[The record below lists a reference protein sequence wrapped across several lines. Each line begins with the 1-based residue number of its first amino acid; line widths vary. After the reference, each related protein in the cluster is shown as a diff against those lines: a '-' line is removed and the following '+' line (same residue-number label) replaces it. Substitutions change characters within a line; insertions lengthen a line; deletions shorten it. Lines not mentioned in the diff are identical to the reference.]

1 MNNNQNRPNQGG
13 PGGPGGPGGMMPGR
27 PGMGGRRGPMVVE
40 KPKNMK
46 KTVGRL
52 LSYIGRNKLLLLVMI
67 VCVVFS
73 ALVTLAS
80 PILQTEALKY
90 LTPVTAEGYME
101 LVDGMPRV
109 DFQTIGKIL
118 GLIAVL
124 YVLSASFT
132 FVQSRLAARLSQ
144 GTVRT
149 MRNDLFARIER
160 LPIKYIDNHPHGD
173 IMSRMTNDIE
183 NIANTISQSVASL
196 ISSLIIIV
204 GALAVMFYNS
214 WQMTLISIVTIPI
227 TILVTSF
234 VTKRVRRYFVTQQ
247 KLLGKLN
254 AEVEESVMGYRTI
267 MAFSREDVTKK
278 RFGEISTEL
287 RKTGIKAEI
296 FGGVMGPLMNIVNNI
311 GFLLIVVSGVI
322 FALNGYFPVPTVFLF
337 IQLSKQFTRP
347 INEIAHQFTAILN
360 AISGAERVFEIMDE
374 PSEIDEG
381 KAVLRPEKVTGKLS
395 FRHINFSYVPGEPVL
410 KDFNLEVEP
419 GQKIAIVGKTGSGK
433 TTIINL
439 LTRFYEIDSGE
450 ILLDSK
456 NIKDIT
462 KDSLRDNIAIV
473 LQDTVLFTDTIE
485 SNIRYGKPYATD
497 EEMKKAAA
505 TANADRFINRM
516 PKGYQTML
524 TESGGN
530 ISNGQRQLLS
540 IARAVLADPK
550 ILILDEATSS
560 VDTRTE
566 MRIQEAMVQLMKG
579 RTTLIIAHRLSTIR
593 DADKIIVL
601 DGGKICEAG
610 NHDELLKE
618 KGVSYH
624 LYMSQFAGIAT

>member
-618 KGVSYH
+618 KGVYYN

>member
-1 MNNNQNRPNQGG
+1 MGG
-13 PGGPGGPGGMMPGR
+13 PGMPGGR
-27 PGMGGRRGPMVVE
+27 RRGPMVVE
-40 KPKNMK
+40 KPKNLK
-46 KTVGRL
+46 KTAGRL
-52 LSYIGRNKLLLLVMI
+52 LSYIGKSKTLLLVMI
-67 VCVVFS
+67 VCVIAS
-73 ALVTLAS
+73 AIVTLLS
-80 PILQTEALKY
+80 PILQTEALNY
-90 LTPVTAEGYME
+90 LTPIDKQGYME
-101 LVDGMPRV
+101 VVDGMPRV
-109 DFQTIGKIL
+109 DFGAMIKIL
-118 GLIAVL
+118 IALGLL
-124 YVLSASFT
+124 FLCSSAFT
-132 FVQSRLAARLSQ
+132 FVQARFSAKLSQ

-149 MRNDLFARIER
+149 MRNDLFRRIEK

-183 NIANTISQSVASL
+183 NISNTISQSVTSL
-196 ISSLIIIV
+196 ISCLITII
-204 GALAVMFYNS
+204 GALAIMLYYS
-214 WQMTLISIVTIPI
+214 WEMTLISVVTIPV

-234 VTKRVRRYFVTQQ
+234 VTKRVRRYFVRQQ
-247 KLLGKLN
+247 KLLGELN

-267 MAFSREDVTKK
+267 MAFSREEVTIE
-278 RFGEISTEL
+278 RFARISADL
-287 RKTGIKAEI
+287 RKTGIKSEI
-296 FGGVMGPLMNIVNNI
+296 FGGIMGPLMNVVNNI
-311 GFLLIVVSGVI
+311 GFLIIVVVGVI
-322 FALNGYFPVPTVFLF
+322 FALNGKFPVATVFLF
-337 IQLSKQFTRP
+337 IQFSKQFTRP

-374 PSEIDEG
+374 PSEVDEG
-381 KAVLRPEKVTGKLS
+381 TRRLFSDTMQGNLS
-395 FRHINFSYVPGEPVL
+395 FRNIHFSYVEGEPVL
-410 KDFNLEVEP
+410 RDFNLEVKK

-439 LTRFYEIDSGE
+439 LTRFYEVDSGE
-450 ILLDSK
+450 ILLDGFD
-456 NIKDIT
+456 IREIPKDT
-462 KDSLRDNIAIV
+462 LRKNIAIV

-485 SNIRYGKPYATD
+485 ANIRYGKPDATIQ
-497 EEMKKAAA
+497 EVHQAAV
-505 TANADRFINRM
+505 TANAHRFIGRM
-516 PKGYQTML
+516 KENYDTVL

-566 MRIQEAMVQLMKG
+566 MRIQDAMMKLMEG

-610 NHDELLKE
+610 NHDELLAE
-618 KGVSYH
+618 KGVYYN

>member
-1 MNNNQNRPNQGG
+1 MNNNQNRPNQ
-13 PGGPGGPGGMMPGR
+13 GGPGGPGGMMPGR

-618 KGVSYH
+618 KGVYYN

>member
-1 MNNNQNRPNQGG
+1 MNNTQNRNGSGG
-13 PGGPGGPGGMMPGR
+13 PGPQGGMMPGR
-27 PGMGGRRGPMVVE
+27 PGMGGRRGPMTVE

-52 LSYIGRNKLLLLVMI
+52 LSYIGRNKLLLVVMI
-67 VCVVFS
+67 VCVIVS

-80 PILQTEALKY
+80 PVLQTEALKY
-90 LTPVTAEGYME
+90 LTPVSAEGYME
-101 LVDGMPRV
+101 ITDGFPVV
-109 DFQTIGKIL
+109 DFRSVGKIL
-118 GLIAVL
+118 SLIAVL
-124 YVLSASFT
+124 YVLSACFT
-132 FVQSRLAARLSQ
+132 FIQSRLSARLSQ

-204 GALAVMFYNS
+204 GALAVMLYNS
-214 WQMTLISIVTIPI
+214 WQMTLISVVTIPI
-227 TILVTSF
+227 TIFVTSF

-278 RFGEISTEL
+278 RFGEISAEL

-322 FALNGYFPVPTVFLF
+322 FALNGYFPVPVVFLF

-410 KDFNLEVEP
+410 KDFNLEVDP

-497 EEMKKAAA
+497 DEMKKAAA

-516 PKGYQTML
+516 PNGYQTML

-610 NHDELLKE
+610 NHDELLAQ
-618 KGVSYH
+618 KGVYYN
-624 LYMSQFAGIAT
+624 LYLSQFAGIET

>member
-1 MNNNQNRPNQGG
+1 MNNNQNRNQNQQ
-13 PGGPGGPGGMMPGR
+13 GMGMPGR
-27 PGMGGRRGPMVVE
+27 PGMGGPMGGRRGPMMAE
-40 KPKNMK
+40 KPKNIR
-46 KTVGRL
+46 KTAGRL
-52 LSYIGRNKLLLLVMI
+52 LSYIGKSKLLLLIMI

-80 PILQTEALKY
+80 PVLQTEALNF
-90 LTPVTAEGYME
+90 LTPVSADGYME
-101 LVDGMPRV
+101 IVDGKPVV
-109 DFQTIGKIL
+109 DFKSMGKIL

-124 YVLSASFT
+124 YLLSSVFT
-132 FVQSRLAARLSQ
+132 FTQSRLSAKLSQ
-144 GTVRT
+144 GTVRV

-183 NIANTISQSVASL
+183 NISNTISQSVAAL
-196 ISSLIIIV
+196 ISGLITIV
-204 GALAVMFYNS
+204 GALTVMLFKS
-214 WQMTLISIVTIPI
+214 WQMTLISVLTIPVTIF
-227 TILVTSF
+227 VTSF
-234 VTKRVRRYFVTQQ
+234 VSKRVRRYFVTQQ

-278 RFGEISTEL
+278 RFGEISAEL

-311 GFLLIVVSGVI
+311 GFLLIVVTGVI
-322 FALNGYFPVPTVFLF
+322 FALNGYFSVPTVFLF

-347 INEIAHQFTAILN
+347 INEIANQFTAILN

-381 KAVLRPEKVTGKLS
+381 KDVIRSERVAGKLS
-395 FRHINFSYVPGEPVL
+395 FRNIHFSYVPGEPVL
-410 KDFNLEVEP
+410 RDFNLEVEP

-450 ILLDSK
+450 ILLDGK

-485 SNIRYGKPYATD
+485 SNIRYGKPYATAD
-497 EEMKKAAA
+497 ELHQAAA

-601 DGGKICEAG
+601 DGGKITEAG
-610 NHDELLKE
+610 NHDELLKQ
-618 KGVSYH
+618 KGVYYN
-624 LYMSQFAGIAT
+624 LYMSQFAGIET

>member
-1 MNNNQNRPNQGG
+1 
-13 PGGPGGPGGMMPGR
+13 
-27 PGMGGRRGPMVVE
+27 MGGRRGPMVVE

-73 ALVTLAS
+73 ALVTLTS

-101 LVDGMPRV
+101 LVDGLPRV
-109 DFQTIGKIL
+109 DFKSVGKIL

-381 KAVLRPEKVTGKLS
+381 KAVLRPEKVTGRLS

-566 MRIQEAMVQLMKG
+566 MRIQDAMVQLMKG
-579 RTTLIIAHRLSTIR
+579 RTTLIIAHRLSTIC

-601 DGGKICEAG
+601 DGGKIKEAG
-610 NHDELLKE
+610 NHDELLKQ
-618 KGVSYH
+618 KGVYYN
-624 LYMSQFAGIAT
+624 LYMSQFAGIET

>member
-1 MNNNQNRPNQGG
+1 MNNSPNRNDRQGG
-13 PGGPGGPGGMMPGR
+13 PGGPGMMPGR
-27 PGMGGRRGPMVVE
+27 PGMGGRRGPMTVE

-52 LSYIGRNKLLLLVMI
+52 LSYIGRNKLLLLIMI
-67 VCVVFS
+67 VCVIFS

-80 PILQTEALKY
+80 PVLQTEALNY
-90 LTPVTAEGYME
+90 LTPVSSEGYME
-101 LVDGMPRV
+101 FVDGFPRV
-109 DFQTIGKIL
+109 DFKSMGKIL
-118 GLIAVL
+118 GLIAIL
-124 YVLSASFT
+124 YVFSAGLTFT
-132 FVQSRLAARLSQ
+132 QSRLSARLSQ

-204 GALAVMFYNS
+204 GALVIMLYRS
-214 WQMTLISIVTIPI
+214 WEMTLISVVTIPI
-227 TILVTSF
+227 TIFVTSF

-267 MAFSREDVTKK
+267 MAFSREEITKK
-278 RFGEISTEL
+278 RFGEISGEL

-296 FGGVMGPLMNIVNNI
+296 FGGVMGPLMNIVNNV
-311 GFLLIVVSGVI
+311 GFLLIVVAGVL
-322 FALNGYFPVPTVFLF
+322 FALDGRIEITTVFLF

-347 INEIAHQFTAILN
+347 INEIANQFTAILN

-381 KAVLRPEKVTGKLS
+381 KEVLRPEKVSGRLS

-497 EEMKKAAA
+497 DEMRKAAV
-505 TANADRFINRM
+505 TANADRFITRM
-516 PKGYQTML
+516 PDGYQTML

-610 NHDELLKE
+610 NHDELLAQ
-618 KGVSYH
+618 KGVYYN
-624 LYMSQFAGIAT
+624 LYMSQFAGIET

>member
-1 MNNNQNRPNQGG
+1 MKALNNNQNRPNQ
-13 PGGPGGPGGMMPGR
+13 GGPGGPGGMMPGR

-618 KGVSYH
+618 KGVYYN

>member
-1 MNNNQNRPNQGG
+1 VKALNNNQNRPNQ
-13 PGGPGGPGGMMPGR
+13 GGPGGPGGMMPGR

-73 ALVTLAS
+73 ALVTLTS

-101 LVDGMPRV
+101 LVDGLPRV
-109 DFQTIGKIL
+109 DFKSVGKIL

-381 KAVLRPEKVTGKLS
+381 KAVLRPEKVTGRLS
-395 FRHINFSYVPGEPVL
+395 FRHINFSYVPDEPVL

-618 KGVSYH
+618 KGVYYN

>member
-1 MNNNQNRPNQGG
+1 MKALNNNQNRPNQ
-13 PGGPGGPGGMMPGR
+13 GGPGGPGGMMPGR

-40 KPKNMK
+40 KPKNIK

-67 VCVVFS
+67 ICVIFS

-90 LTPVTAEGYME
+90 LTPVTAEGYMK
-101 LVDGMPRV
+101 LIDGMPRV

-227 TILVTSF
+227 TIFVTSF

-381 KAVLRPEKVTGKLS
+381 KSVLRPEKVTGKLS

-497 EEMKKAAA
+497 EEMKQAAA

-610 NHDELLKE
+610 NHDELLRE
-618 KGVSYH
+618 KGVYYN